1 MTDKFLQFPVI
12 DPIIFSIGPVSLRW
26 YGTMYLIGFL
36 AAMFM
41 ANKAADRS
49 NGLWTRDQVSDL
61 LFYGFLGVILGGRVG
76 YVLFYQFEYFLS
88 DPLYLFEIWQ
98 GGMSF
103 HGGLLGVIL
112 AIFIFARKT
121 NKSFLAV
128 GDFVAPLVPIGLG
141 MGRLGNFINAELWGR
156 QTDVSWAM
164 VFPTDPLQVP
174 RHPSQLYEFALEG
187 VVLFAILYIISRKT
201 RSLGLAS
208 GVFLIGYGIFR
219 SFIEFFREPDAH
231 LGLYFSFIS
240 KGQILSI
247 PMILIGILVIYFGYL
262 SQQKSAISQGS
273 KTQSSDSQ
281 GKKPQSDKETKKR
294 VKKSVKGNS

>member
-49 NGLWTRDQVSDL
+49 NGLWTREQVSDL

-88 DPLYLFEIWQ
+88 DPLYLLEIWQ

-103 HGGLLGVIL
+103 HGGLLGVTL
-112 AIFIFARKT
+112 AVLIFARKT
-121 NKSFLAV
+121 NKSFLTV
-128 GDFVAPLVPIGLG
+128 GDFIVPLVPIGLG

-156 QTDVSWAM
+156 QTDVPWAM
-164 VFPTDPLQVP
+164 VFPTDALQVP
-174 RHPSQLYEFALEG
+174 RHPSQLYEFFLEG
-187 VVLFAILYIISRKT
+187 VVLFIILYVVTRKP

-208 GVFLIGYGIFR
+208 GTFLIGYGIFR
-219 SFIEFFREPDAH
+219 SIVEFFREPDAH

-247 PMILIGILVIYFGYL
+247 PMILIGMFIIYWGYNQ
-262 SQQKSAISQGS
+262 QQKSAINASKKMTKASQ
-273 KTQSSDSQ
+273 
-281 GKKPQSDKETKKR
+281 
-294 VKKSVKGNS
+294 KSVSKSAKGNS

>member
-26 YGTMYLIGFL
+26 YGTMYLIGFI
-36 AAMFM
+36 AAMLM

-49 NGLWTRDQVSDL
+49 HGLWTREQVSDL
-61 LFYGFLGVILGGRVG
+61 LFYGFLGVVLGGRVG
-76 YVLFYQFEYFLS
+76 YVFFYQFDYFLS
-88 DPLYLFEIWQ
+88 DPLYLLEIWQ

-112 AIFIFARKT
+112 AIFIFARKSQ
-121 NKSFLAV
+121 KSFLMV

-156 QTDVSWAM
+156 ETDVAWAM
-164 VFPTDPLQVP
+164 IFPTDQLQLP

-201 RSLGLAS
+201 QRLGLAS
-208 GVFLIGYGIFR
+208 GVFLIGYGVFR
-219 SFIEFFREPDAH
+219 SIVEFFREPDAH

-247 PMILIGILVIYFGYL
+247 PMILAGIFIIYIGYL
-262 SQQKSAISQGS
+262 NQQKTAIFEGENKGRNGD
-273 KTQSSDSQ
+273 KTKRQS
-281 GKKPQSDKETKKR
+281 TKK
-294 VKKSVKGNS
+294 SAKGSN

>member
-1 MTDKFLQFPVI
+1 MTEQFLQFPVI
-12 DPIIFSIGPVSLRW
+12 DPIIFSIGPVALRW
-26 YGTMYLIGFL
+26 YGTMYLIGFI

-41 ANKAADRS
+41 ANKAADNS
-49 NGLWTRDQVSDL
+49 KGLWTREQVGDL

-76 YVLFYQFEYFLS
+76 YVLFYQFDYLIA
-88 DPLYLFEIWQ
+88 DPLYLLKIWE

-112 AIFIFARKT
+112 AIFIFAKKT

-156 QTDVSWAM
+156 QTDVPWAM
-164 VFPTDPLQVP
+164 VFPTDPLGLP
-174 RHPSQLYEFALEG
+174 RHPSQLYEFFLEG
-187 VVLFAILYIISRKT
+187 VVLFIILYVISRKP

-208 GVFLIGYGIFR
+208 GTFLIGYGVFR
-219 SFIEFFREPDAH
+219 SIVEFFREPDAH

-247 PMILIGILVIYFGYL
+247 PMILIGLFIIYYGYL
-262 SQQKSAISQGS
+262 SQQKSAIGNQKSA
-273 KTQSSDSQ
+273 TN
-281 GKKPQSDKETKKR
+281 TH
-294 VKKSVKGNS
+294 SVKDNS

>member
-12 DPIIFSIGPVSLRW
+12 DPVIFSIGPVSLRW

-49 NGLWTRDQVSDL
+49 NGAWNRDQVSDL

-76 YVLFYQFEYFLS
+76 YVLFYQFDYFLS
-88 DPLYLFEIWQ
+88 DPLYLLQIWQ

-121 NKSFLAV
+121 KKNFLAV

-187 VVLFAILYIISRKT
+187 VVLFAILYIIARKT
-201 RSLGLAS
+201 NRLGLAS
-208 GVFLIGYGIFR
+208 GAFLIGYGVFR
-219 SFIEFFREPDAH
+219 SIVEFFREPDAH

-247 PMILIGILVIYFGYL
+247 PMILAGIFIIYLGHL
-262 SQQKSAISQGS
+262 SQQKSAI
-273 KTQSSDSQ
+273 TQSSKGQD
-281 GKKPQSDKETKKR
+281 KKTI
-294 VKKSVKGNS
+294 KGNS

>member
-49 NGLWTRDQVSDL
+49 NGSWTRDQVSDL

-121 NKSFLAV
+121 NKSFLSV

-201 RSLGLAS
+201 RTLGLAS
-208 GVFLIGYGIFR
+208 GAFLIGYGIFR
-219 SFIEFFREPDAH
+219 SIIEFFREPDAH

-247 PMILIGILVIYFGYL
+247 PMILIGMLVIYLGYL
-262 SQQKSAISQGS
+262 SQQKSAISQGNN
-273 KTQSSDSQ
+273 TQNSSAE
-281 GKKPQSDKETKKR
+281 GKKPQSNKEAKKT
-294 VKKSVKGNS
+294 VKGNS

>member
-49 NGLWTRDQVSDL
+49 NGSWTRDQVSDL

-88 DPLYLFEIWQ
+88 DPLYLFQIWQ

-121 NKSFLAV
+121 KKNFLEV

-208 GVFLIGYGIFR
+208 GAFLIGYGIFR
-219 SFIEFFREPDAH
+219 SIVEFFREPDAH

-247 PMILIGILVIYFGYL
+247 PMILAGVLIIYLGYL
-262 SQQKSAISQGS
+262 SQQKSAIASSKKASNSASNSSQ
-273 KTQSSDSQ
+273 
-281 GKKPQSDKETKKR
+281 
-294 VKKSVKGNS
+294 KKSVKGNS

>member
-61 LFYGFLGVILGGRVG
+61 LFYSFLGVILGGRVG

-103 HGGLLGVIL
+103 HGGFLGVIF
-112 AIFIFARKT
+112 AAFIFARKT
-121 NKSFLAV
+121 KKSFLAV
-128 GDFVAPLVPIGLG
+128 GDFVVPLVPIGLG
-141 MGRLGNFINAELWGR
+141 MGRLGNFINSELWGR
-156 QTDVSWAM
+156 QTDVPWAM

-174 RHPSQLYEFALEG
+174 RHPSQLYEFFLEG
-187 VVLFAILYIISRKT
+187 VVLLIIMLVIIRKP
-201 RSLGLAS
+201 RSLGLATGS
-208 GVFLIGYGIFR
+208 FFIGYGVFR
-219 SFIEFFREPDAH
+219 SFVEFFREPDAH
-231 LGLYFSFIS
+231 LGLYFTFIS

-247 PMILIGILVIYFGYL
+247 PMILVGILIIYLGHL

-273 KTQSSDSQ
+273 KTQNSDSQ
-281 GKKPQSDKETKKR
+281 GKKSN
-294 VKKSVKGNS
+294 KKSVKGNS